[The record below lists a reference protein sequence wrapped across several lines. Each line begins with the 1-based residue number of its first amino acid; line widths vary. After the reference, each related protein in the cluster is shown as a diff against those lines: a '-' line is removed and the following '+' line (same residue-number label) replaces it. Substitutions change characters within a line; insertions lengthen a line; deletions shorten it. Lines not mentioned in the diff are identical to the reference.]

1 MNSTVRWVLLV
12 MGAAGVVFGL
22 FGVFDIVETIR
33 TNGVTDGEPVGLREH
48 YLQIGWFY
56 TRGFTTGFFLCFSLM
71 LVAIAIGTY
80 YDERRKARAESR
92 QRSRVLS
99 EVPRT
104 GTGI

>member
-12 MGAAGVVFGL
+12 AGAAGILFGL

-33 TNGVTDGEPVGLREH
+33 TNGVTHGEPVGLREH

-80 YDERRKARAESR
+80 YDERRKSR
-92 QRSRVLS
+92 KEGRPRVLT
-99 EVPRT
+99 EVPRSGT
-104 GTGI
+104 GT